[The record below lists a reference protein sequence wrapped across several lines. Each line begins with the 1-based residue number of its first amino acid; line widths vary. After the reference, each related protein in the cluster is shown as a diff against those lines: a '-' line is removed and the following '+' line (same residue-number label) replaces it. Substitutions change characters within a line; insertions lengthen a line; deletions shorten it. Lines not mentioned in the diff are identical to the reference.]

1 VGITDVG
8 TEFDVYARPDSTLVT
23 VLEGRV
29 AIAVDPNM
37 AALERS
43 LSSGHEG
50 EAAERLWLSAHESGA
65 PATQYAPIE
74 VAAGQQVRVEN
85 GLWPPTYLPVD
96 AQRATAWL
104 RRQIVFEN
112 EPLEKVATEFNR
124 YAATPIEIDSPALRT
139 LAVSGVFAA
148 DDTESFIAFLR
159 SLDGV
164 RVEVTPAR
172 IRVSRK

>member
-1 VGITDVG
+1 
-8 TEFDVYARPDSTLVT
+8 
-23 VLEGRV
+23 
-29 AIAVDPNM
+29 
-37 AALERS
+37 
-43 LSSGHEG
+43 
-50 EAAERLWLSAHESGA
+50 
-65 PATQYAPIE
+65 

-85 GLWPPTYLPVD
+85 GAWPPTVTRVD

-112 EPLEKVATEFNR
+112 EPLEQVAAEFNR
-124 YAATPIEIDSPALRT
+124 YGATPIDIDSPGLRS

-164 RVEVTPAR
+164 RVDVTAAR
-172 IRVSRK
+172 IRVYRK